1 MGAHVQ
7 AAGGVGIQE
16 SWLASMQLPAL
27 TCSMKLRDAKA
38 IS

>member
-1 MGAHVQ
+1 MQ
-7 AAGGVGIQE
+7 AAGGVGKKE
-16 SWLASMQLPAL
+16 SWLASTQLPAL